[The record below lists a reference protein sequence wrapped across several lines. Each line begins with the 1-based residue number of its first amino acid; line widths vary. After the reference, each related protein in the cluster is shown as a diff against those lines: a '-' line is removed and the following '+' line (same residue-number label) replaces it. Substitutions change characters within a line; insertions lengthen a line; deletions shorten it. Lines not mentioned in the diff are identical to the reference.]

1 MSEQSFFQN
10 TLANFTHHVASG
22 GAICHLTDL
31 GYTVKQIS
39 DRLDFPTP
47 VQRIRRQVWER
58 LQETEV
64 ILTDEPGKSSREQ
77 ASYVREYDKY
87 GKPSFRRV
95 VNTTANMPVINWRKL
110 EVSYKDKEQIKSL
123 LETKISENGEDGSYT
138 ACEFGLLAQREPQR
152 FQEMLQMLEGTQR
165 EYVEGLPWE
174 TKWVYHRL
182 NPRMMNILLRLSAE
196 GLWRGDC
203 YFLNTQERVHL
214 YPAETVPA
222 ETQVL

>member
-1 MSEQSFFQN
+1 MSEQPFFQN

-47 VQRIRRQVWER
+47 VQRIRRQAWER
-58 LQETEV
+58 LLETEV
-64 ILTDEPGKSSREQ
+64 ILTDEPGHSSRET
-77 ASYVREYDKY
+77 ASYVREYDQY

-95 VNTTANMPVINWRKL
+95 VNMTAETPVTNWREL
-110 EVSYKDKEQIKSL
+110 EFNYKEKEHIQSFLAK
-123 LETKISENGEDGSYT
+123 KISENGEDCSYA

-152 FQEMLQMLEGTQR
+152 FQELLQALEGMQR

-174 TKWVYHRL
+174 TRWVYHRL
-182 NPRMMNILLRLSAE
+182 TPRMLDILLRLSAE

-203 YFLNTQERVHL
+203 YFIKTKERVHPL
-214 YPAETVPA
+214 SSLPSVQPT
-222 ETQVL
+222 L